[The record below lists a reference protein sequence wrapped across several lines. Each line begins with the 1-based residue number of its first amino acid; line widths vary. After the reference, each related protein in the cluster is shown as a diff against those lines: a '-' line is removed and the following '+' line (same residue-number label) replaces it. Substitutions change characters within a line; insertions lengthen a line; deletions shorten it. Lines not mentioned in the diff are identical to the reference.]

1 VNLAGKIVN
10 SAGKRRKR
18 AGKELKPA
26 GNPLKLAGKINIK
39 MQITYKMEKQLPRQ
53 SPDWRFR

>member
-1 VNLAGKIVN
+1 VNLAGKVVN
-10 SAGKRRKR
+10 S

>member
-1 VNLAGKIVN
+1 MNLAGKIVN
-10 SAGKRRKR
+10 SAGNRRKR
-18 AGKELKPA
+18 AG
-26 GNPLKLAGKINIK
+26 NPLILAGKINIK

>member
-1 VNLAGKIVN
+1 VNLAGKIVK
-10 SAGKRRKR
+10 SAGNRWKR

-39 MQITYKMEKQLPRQ
+39 MRITYKMEKIT
-53 SPDWRFR
+53 SPVPGLAF